1 MTILDELHKFGVGDK
16 VTAQETND
24 NNETLESW
32 IRDRSDITAYINSK
46 VEEIN
51 NQYSGQISSINTQ
64 LSSLNNQVSGLR
76 SGLSKLD
83 SLKFKKNIEDLGV
96 GKTSLT
102 SYLPNDGKEYL
113 VWVWAKLYSTTSGD
127 DEYETIE
134 TDKMISGYR
143 YIQADGD
150 SGRSSRVSAFVVV
163 PVGTGRYIKITQ
175 KSSHL
180 TVTRKIY
187 GYCRI

>member
-1 MTILDELHKFGVGDK
+1 MADRDIIQFNEGDK
-16 VTAQETND
+16 LTIEETNQNNLLLKEWALD
-24 NNETLESW
+24 NSASE
-32 IRDRSDITAYINSK
+32 AYIDSK
-46 VEEIN
+46 MAELSTSLNTSIT
-51 NQYSGQISSINTQ
+51 SINTQ
-64 LSSLNNQVSGLR
+64 ISSLNNQV

-127 DEYETIE
+127 NEYETIE

-150 SGRSSRVSAFVVV
+150 SGRASRASAFVVV

>member
-1 MTILDELHKFGVGDK
+1 MTILDELHIFGVGDK

-24 NNETLESW
+24 NNKTLESW

-64 LSSLNNQVSGLR
+64 LSSLNNQI

-83 SLKFKKNIEDLGV
+83 SLKFKKNIENLGV
-96 GKTSLT
+96 GKTSLA

-113 VWVWAKLYSTTSGD
+113 VWVWAKLYSSTSGD
-127 DEYETIE
+127 NEYETIE
-134 TDKMISGYR
+134 TDKMTSDYR

-150 SGRSSRVSAFVVV
+150 SGRASRASAFVVV

-175 KSSHL
+175 KSDHL